1 MQLKYDIDLFSIK
14 NDVSNTA
21 YCNCWVG
28 NELFWEKYMAFTL
41 PIYYYILYESP
52 LDLRNTFLKKR
63 ADKKI
68 NAPYFPFIFERL
80 FSTLLVVDPSI
91 KYIKI

>member
-68 NAPYFPFIFERL
+68 NAAGNLYF
-80 FSTLLVVDPSI
+80 SQVDKFFRDVAHP
-91 KYIKI
+91 K